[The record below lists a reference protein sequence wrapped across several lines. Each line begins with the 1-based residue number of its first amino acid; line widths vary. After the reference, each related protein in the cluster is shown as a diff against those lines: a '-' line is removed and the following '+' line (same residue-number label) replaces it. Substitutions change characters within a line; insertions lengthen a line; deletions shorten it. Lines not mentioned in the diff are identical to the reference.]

1 MMNHTAGTR
10 AAISGGC
17 LLLLFFALVS
27 TRDQAAG
34 QAAVSMSRPGQEDIS
49 FWITHNGMLQYD
61 VEGETGFGDLAR
73 ILLRRRA
80 NAEQIRELRDRFTF
94 RVQQP
99 GAIHTPNAFRR

>member
-1 MMNHTAGTR
+1 MMNRTAVTR
-10 AAISGGC
+10 AAVSGAGFV
-17 LLLLFFALVS
+17 LLAFALVF

-73 ILLRRRA
+73 VLLRRRA
-80 NAEQIRELRDRFTF
+80 NTEQERARQTYAS
-94 RVQQP
+94 P
-99 GAIHTPNAFRR
+99 GSGRAHHEHSV